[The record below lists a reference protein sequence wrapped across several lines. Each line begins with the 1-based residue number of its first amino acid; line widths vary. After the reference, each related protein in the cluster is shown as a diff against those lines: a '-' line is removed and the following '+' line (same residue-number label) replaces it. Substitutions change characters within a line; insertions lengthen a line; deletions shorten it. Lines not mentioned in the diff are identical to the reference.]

1 MMLRLP
7 PVMTASV
14 LLLLLLLAALSSVM
28 LGAMPLPALDSL
40 LAIIDAAT
48 GSAFSSLQGYQQ
60 AVVMELRLPRML
72 LALAVGAI
80 LAQCG
85 AVMQGLFRNPL
96 ADPGIIGVSSGAA
109 VGAVI
114 AIVWLPASISA
125 WSVPVAAFVAGL
137 GATLLVYGLSQTRSG
152 TSVLV
157 LLLAGVALSAFA
169 GAAIG
174 FVSYFASDENLRALS
189 LWQMGSL
196 AGSDTHKI
204 LLASATFL
212 LLAVAFQKRAG
223 ALNALLLGEADARHL
238 GINVERLKLELI
250 ILTAIGVGV
259 AVACSGIIGFI
270 GLVVPHIVRMATGP
284 SHTSLL
290 PLAALCGALLL
301 LIADLF
307 SRLAVQPAELP
318 VGLVTA
324 LMGAPFFLFMLIQQR
339 RRWNA

>member
-1 MMLRLP
+1 MLRLSP
-7 PVMTASV
+7 LLTASALLV
-14 LLLLLLLAALSSVM
+14 LLLLSALLSIM
-28 LGAMPLPALDSL
+28 MGAMPLPALDSL
-40 LAIIDAAT
+40 LSVIDAMA
-48 GSAFSSLQGYQQ
+48 GSTFSRLLDYQQ
-60 AVVMELRLPRML
+60 AVVMELRVPRIL
-72 LALAVGAI
+72 LALAIGAI

-85 AVMQGLFRNPL
+85 TVMQGLFRNPL

-114 AIVWLPASISA
+114 AIVWLPASIAS

-196 AGSDTHKI
+196 AGSNTHRI
-204 LLASATFL
+204 LLAVCTLIL
-212 LLAVAFQKRAG
+212 LSIAFQRRAN
-223 ALNALLLGEADARHL
+223 ALNALLLGESDARHL

-250 ILTAIGVGV
+250 VLTAIGVGV

-284 SHTSLL
+284 NHKTLL

-307 SRLAVQPAELP
+307 SRLSVQPAELP

-324 LMGAPFFLFMLIQQR
+324 LMGAPFFLIMLIQQR
-339 RRWNA
+339 RRWDS

>member
-1 MMLRLP
+1 MLRLP
-7 PVMTASV
+7 PALTASV
-14 LLLLLLLAALSSVM
+14 LFALLLLAALSSIM
-28 LGAMPLPALDSL
+28 LGAMPLPALESL
-40 LAIIDAAT
+40 LTVIDAAT
-48 GSAFSSLQGYQQ
+48 GSAFSNLQSYQQ
-60 AVVMELRLPRML
+60 AVVTELRLPRIL

-80 LAQCG
+80 LAQSG

-125 WSVPVAAFVAGL
+125 WSVPVAAFISGL

-204 LLASATFL
+204 LLASATFA
-212 LLAVAFQKRAG
+212 LLAYAFQKRAG

-250 ILTAIGVGV
+250 VLTAVGVGV
-259 AVACSGIIGFI
+259 AVACSGIIGFV
-270 GLVVPHIVRMATGP
+270 GLVVPHIVRMTTGP
-284 SHTSLL
+284 SHKTLL
-290 PLAALCGALLL
+290 PLTALCGALLL
-301 LIADLF
+301 LVADLF

-339 RRWNA
+339 RRWNT